1 VLNEEENK
9 EENHTLNLILGL
21 LERQGL

>member
-9 EENHTLNLILGL
+9 QENHTINLILGL